1 MRNDE
6 MTMYQHF
13 EDVHNLI
20 KEQSC
25 VAELIAMEAMKLTQR
40 VTGSEER
47 KIDAE
52 LLRTLTALV
61 VNKLDIDELRIEYQ
75 QRERQRE
82 VNQRIDAAAV
92 QRMQANRF

>member
-1 MRNDE
+1 MA
-6 MTMYQHF
+6 MYQHF

-47 KIDAE
+47 KIDAQ

-61 VNKLDIDELRIEYQ
+61 VNKLDIDEIKVEFQ
-75 QRERQRE
+75 QRERQRA
-82 VNQRIDAAAV
+82 VNQQIDASM

>member
-1 MRNDE
+1 MA
-6 MTMYQHF
+6 MHKHF

-47 KIDAE
+47 KINAE

-61 VNKLDIDELRIEYQ
+61 VNKLDIDELKIEYQ
-75 QRERQRE
+75 QHERQRE
-82 VNQRIDAAAV
+82 VNQQIEESV
-92 QRMQANRF
+92 QRMQSSRF

>member
-1 MRNDE
+1 

-13 EDVHNLI
+13 EDVHNLV

-61 VNKLDIDELRIEYQ
+61 VSKLDIDEMKVEYQ

-82 VNQRIDAAAV
+82 VNQRIDAAAA
-92 QRMQANRF
+92 QRMQTNRF

>member
-1 MRNDE
+1 MA
-6 MTMYQHF
+6 MYQHF
-13 EDVHNLI
+13 EDIHNLI

-40 VTGSEER
+40 VSGSEER

-61 VNKLDIDELRIEYQ
+61 VNSLDIEKMKIEYQ
-75 QRERQRE
+75 QREQQRE
-82 VNQRIDAAAV
+82 VNQRIDEYRS
-92 QRMQANRF
+92 RMQTNRF

>member
-1 MRNDE
+1 

-13 EDVHNLI
+13 EDVHVLI

-61 VNKLDIDELRIEYQ
+61 VNKLDIDEIKVEYQ
-75 QRERQRE
+75 QRERQRA
-82 VNQRIDAAAV
+82 VNQQIDASV
-92 QRMQANRF
+92 QRMQANRI

>member
-1 MRNDE
+1 

-52 LLRTLTALV
+52 LLHTLTALV

-75 QRERQRE
+75 QRERQRA
-82 VNQRIDAAAV
+82 VNQQIDASV

>member
-52 LLRTLTALV
+52 LLHTLTALV

-75 QRERQRE
+75 QRERQRA
-82 VNQRIDAAAV
+82 VNQQIDASV
-92 QRMQANRF
+92 QRMQANCF

>member
-1 MRNDE
+1 MA
-6 MTMYQHF
+6 MYQHF
-13 EDVHNLI
+13 EDVHNLV

-40 VTGSEER
+40 VTGSDER

-61 VNKLDIDELRIEYQ
+61 VNKLDIDEMRIEYQ

-82 VNQRIDAAAV
+82 VNQRIDAAA
-92 QRMQANRF
+92 QRMQTNRF

>member
-1 MRNDE
+1 MA
-6 MTMYQHF
+6 MYQHF
-13 EDVHNLI
+13 EDVHHLI

-61 VNKLDIDELRIEYQ
+61 VNKLDIDEMRVEYQ

-82 VNQRIDAAAV
+82 VNQRIDAA
-92 QRMQANRF
+92 QRMQTNRF

>member
-1 MRNDE
+1 MA
-6 MTMYQHF
+6 MYQHF
-13 EDVHNLI
+13 EDVHNLV

-40 VTGSEER
+40 VTGSDER

-61 VNKLDIDELRIEYQ
+61 VSKLDIDEMRIEYQ

-82 VNQRIDAAAV
+82 VNQRIDVAA
-92 QRMQANRF
+92 QRMQTNRF

>member
-1 MRNDE
+1 

-13 EDVHNLI
+13 EDVHYLI

-40 VTGSEER
+40 VMGSEER

-52 LLRTLTALV
+52 LLHTLTALV
-61 VNKLDIDELRIEYQ
+61 VNKLDIDELSIEYQ
-75 QRERQRE
+75 QRERQRA
-82 VNQRIDAAAV
+82 VNEQIDASV

>member
-1 MRNDE
+1 

-13 EDVHNLI
+13 EDVHVLI

-40 VTGSEER
+40 VTGSDER

-75 QRERQRE
+75 QRERQRA
-82 VNQRIDAAAV
+82 VNQQIDASV

>member
-1 MRNDE
+1 MA
-6 MTMYQHF
+6 MYQHF
-13 EDVHNLI
+13 EDVHNLV

-40 VTGSEER
+40 VTGSDER

-52 LLRTLTALV
+52 LLRTLTVLV
-61 VNKLDIDELRIEYQ
+61 VNKLDIDEMRIEYQ

-82 VNQRIDAAAV
+82 VNQRIDVAA
-92 QRMQANRF
+92 QRMQTNRF

>member
-1 MRNDE
+1 
-6 MTMYQHF
+6 
-13 EDVHNLI
+13 
-20 KEQSC
+20 
-25 VAELIAMEAMKLTQR
+25 MEAMKLTQR

-52 LLRTLTALV
+52 LLHTLTALV

-75 QRERQRE
+75 QRERQRA
-82 VNQRIDAAAV
+82 VNQQIDASV

>member
-13 EDVHNLI
+13 EDVHVLI

-75 QRERQRE
+75 QRERQRA
-82 VNQRIDAAAV
+82 VNQQIDASV

>member
-1 MRNDE
+1 MA
-6 MTMYQHF
+6 MYQHF
-13 EDVHNLI
+13 EDVHHLI

-40 VTGSEER
+40 VTGSDER

-61 VNKLDIDELRIEYQ
+61 VNKLDIDEIKVEYQ
-75 QRERQRE
+75 QRERQRA
-82 VNQRIDAAAV
+82 VNQQIDASV
-92 QRMQANRF
+92 QRMQTNRF

>member
-1 MRNDE
+1 MA
-6 MTMYQHF
+6 MYQHF
-13 EDVHNLI
+13 EDVHNLV

-40 VTGSEER
+40 VTGSDER

-52 LLRTLTALV
+52 LLHTLTALV
-61 VNKLDIDELRIEYQ
+61 VNKLDIDEMRIEYQ

-82 VNQRIDAAAV
+82 VNQRIDAAAA
-92 QRMQANRF
+92 QRMQTNRF

>member
-1 MRNDE
+1 

-13 EDVHNLI
+13 EDVHVLI

-75 QRERQRE
+75 QRERQRA
-82 VNQRIDAAAV
+82 VNQQIDASV
-92 QRMQANRF
+92 QRMQTNRF

>member
-1 MRNDE
+1 

>member
-1 MRNDE
+1 MA
-6 MTMYQHF
+6 MYQHF
-13 EDVHNLI
+13 EDVHVLI

-61 VNKLDIDELRIEYQ
+61 VNKLDIDEMRIEYQ

-82 VNQRIDAAAV
+82 VNQRIDAA
-92 QRMQANRF
+92 QRMQTNRF

>member
-1 MRNDE
+1 

-13 EDVHNLI
+13 EDVHVLI

-25 VAELIAMEAMKLTQR
+25 VAELIVMEAMKLTQR

-61 VNKLDIDELRIEYQ
+61 VNKLDIDEIKVEYQ
-75 QRERQRE
+75 QRERQRS
-82 VNQRIDAAAV
+82 VNQQIDASLAA
-92 QRMQANRF
+92 QRMQTNRF

>member
-1 MRNDE
+1 

-52 LLRTLTALV
+52 LLHTLIALV
-61 VNKLDIDELRIEYQ
+61 VNKLDIDELRIEY
-75 QRERQRE
+75 
-82 VNQRIDAAAV
+82 
-92 QRMQANRF
+92 

>member
-1 MRNDE
+1 

-52 LLRTLTALV
+52 LLHTLTALV

-75 QRERQRE
+75 QRERQRA
-82 VNQRIDAAAV
+82 VNQQIDASV
-92 QRMQANRF
+92 QRMQANCF

>member
-1 MRNDE
+1 MA
-6 MTMYQHF
+6 MYQHF
-13 EDVHNLI
+13 EDVHALI

-25 VAELIAMEAMKLTQR
+25 VAELIAMEAMKLTRR

-61 VNKLDIDELRIEYQ
+61 VNKLDIDEIKVEYQ
-75 QRERQRE
+75 QRERQRA
-82 VNQRIDAAAV
+82 VNQQIDASV
-92 QRMQANRF
+92 QRMQTNRF

>member
-1 MRNDE
+1 MA
-6 MTMYQHF
+6 MYQHF
-13 EDVHNLI
+13 EDVHNLV

-40 VTGSEER
+40 VTGSDEQ

-61 VNKLDIDELRIEYQ
+61 VNKLDIDEMRIEYQ

-82 VNQRIDAAAV
+82 VNQRIDAAA
-92 QRMQANRF
+92 QRMQTNRF

>member
-1 MRNDE
+1 MA
-6 MTMYQHF
+6 MYQHF
-13 EDVHNLI
+13 EDVHNLV

-40 VTGSEER
+40 VTGTEER

-61 VNKLDIDELRIEYQ
+61 VNKLDIDEMRIEYQ

>member
-1 MRNDE
+1 MA
-6 MTMYQHF
+6 MYQHF

-40 VTGSEER
+40 VTGSDER

-61 VNKLDIDELRIEYQ
+61 VNKLDIDEIKVEFQ
-75 QRERQRE
+75 QRERQRA
-82 VNQRIDAAAV
+82 VNQQIDTSV
-92 QRMQANRF
+92 QRMQANRT

>member
-1 MRNDE
+1 
-6 MTMYQHF
+6 MTMCQHF

-25 VAELIAMEAMKLTQR
+25 IAELIAIEALKLTQR
-40 VTGSEER
+40 VSGSEEW

-61 VNKLDIDELRIEYQ
+61 VNKLDIDEIKTEYQ

-82 VNQRIDAAAV
+82 VNQRIDETV
-92 QRMQANRF
+92 QRMQANKF

>member
-1 MRNDE
+1 

-25 VAELIAMEAMKLTQR
+25 VAELIAIEAMKLTQR

-52 LLRTLTALV
+52 LLHTLTALV

-75 QRERQRE
+75 QRERQRA
-82 VNQRIDAAAV
+82 VNQQIDASV

>member
-1 MRNDE
+1 

-13 EDVHNLI
+13 EDVHVLI

-40 VTGSEER
+40 VTGSDER

-61 VNKLDIDELRIEYQ
+61 VNKLDIDEIKVEYQ
-75 QRERQRE
+75 QRERQRA
-82 VNQRIDAAAV
+82 VNQQIDASV
-92 QRMQANRF
+92 QRMQTNRF

>member
-1 MRNDE
+1 MA
-6 MTMYQHF
+6 MYQHF
-13 EDVHNLI
+13 EDVHNLV

-61 VNKLDIDELRIEYQ
+61 VNKLDIDEMRIEYQ

-82 VNQRIDAAAV
+82 VNQRIDVAA
-92 QRMQANRF
+92 QRMQTNRF

>member
-1 MRNDE
+1 

-75 QRERQRE
+75 QRERQRA
-82 VNQRIDAAAV
+82 VNQQIDASV

>member
-1 MRNDE
+1 

-13 EDVHNLI
+13 EDVHVLI

-47 KIDAE
+47 KIDVE

-61 VNKLDIDELRIEYQ
+61 VNKLDIDEIKVEYQ
-75 QRERQRE
+75 QRERQRA
-82 VNQRIDAAAV
+82 VNQQIDASV
-92 QRMQANRF
+92 QRMQANRI

>member
-1 MRNDE
+1 MA
-6 MTMYQHF
+6 MYQHF
-13 EDVHNLI
+13 EDVHNLV

-40 VTGSEER
+40 VTGSDER

-61 VNKLDIDELRIEYQ
+61 VNKLDIDEMKIEYQ

-82 VNQRIDAAAV
+82 VNQRIDAAAA
-92 QRMQANRF
+92 QRMQTNRF

>member
-1 MRNDE
+1 

-13 EDVHNLI
+13 EDVHVLI

-75 QRERQRE
+75 QRERQRA
-82 VNQRIDAAAV
+82 VNQQIDASV